1 VSPKYISGSY
11 NAANI
16 EGKQDSMT
24 LRFADK
30 VVFGLLFAAAFLL
43 IVSLLLFNQGAVLAF
58 YLLSSTMIASAI
70 GMVVIRDVIRSA
82 FLLALSFLC
91 MGGLYVTLN
100 ASFLAAAQ
108 ILIYAG
114 AVAILFVFGV
124 MLTRNAGADFPEH
137 SSEFKSLSF
146 IFVTFGLF
154 FLLARALW
162 SGSWK
167 LAGTPAQADLNTVA
181 KIGELFFG
189 PYLIP
194 FEIASV
200 ILLMALLGSIVIA
213 RKEPSHG

>member
-1 VSPKYISGSY
+1 
-11 NAANI
+11 
-16 EGKQDSMT
+16 MT

-43 IVSLLLFNQGAVLAF
+43 LVSLVLFTQGATLAF
-58 YLLSSTMIASAI
+58 YLLALTMVASAV
-70 GMVVIRDVIRSA
+70 GMVLIRDVIRSA
-82 FLLALSFLC
+82 FLLALTFLC

-114 AVAILFVFGV
+114 AVAILFVFGI
-124 MLTRNAGADFPEH
+124 MLTRKAGADFPEH

-146 IFVTFGLF
+146 IFISFGLF
-154 FLLARALW
+154 FLLARGLW
-162 SGSWK
+162 AGSWK
-167 LAGTPAQADLNTVA
+167 LAGTPTTAEIDTVA
-181 KIGELFFG
+181 EIGKQFFG
-189 PYLIP
+189 AYLLP

-213 RKEPSHG
+213 RKEPTHV

>member
-1 VSPKYISGSY
+1 
-11 NAANI
+11 
-16 EGKQDSMT
+16 MT

-43 IVSLLLFNQGAVLAF
+43 LVSIVLFNQGSVLAF
-58 YLLSSTMIASAI
+58 YLLSLTMVASAV
-70 GMVVIRDVIRSA
+70 GMVLIRDVIRSA
-82 FLLALSFLC
+82 FLLALTFLC

-114 AVAILFVFGV
+114 AVAILFVFGI

-146 IFVTFGLF
+146 IFITFGLF
-154 FLLARALW
+154 LLLARGLW
-162 SGSWK
+162 SGVWK
-167 LAGTPAQADLNTVA
+167 MAGTPSQADLNTVA
-181 KIGELFFG
+181 EIGRQFFG

-194 FEIASV
+194 FEIASL
-200 ILLMALLGSIVIA
+200 ILLMALIGSIVIA

>member
-1 VSPKYISGSY
+1 
-11 NAANI
+11 
-16 EGKQDSMT
+16 MT

-43 IVSLLLFNQGAVLAF
+43 LVSLILFNQGTTLAF
-58 YLLSSTMIASAI
+58 YVLSTTMIASAI

-82 FLLALSFLC
+82 FLLALSFLSL
-91 MGGLYVTLN
+91 GGLYVTLN

-146 IFVTFGLF
+146 IFVTFGLL
-154 FLLARALW
+154 FLLFRALLT
-162 SGSWK
+162 GNWK
-167 LAGTPAQADLNTVA
+167 LSNTPSSADLNTVA
-181 KIGELFFG
+181 EIGKQFFG
-189 PYLIP
+189 PYLLP

-200 ILLMALLGSIVIA
+200 ILLMALIGAIVIA
-213 RKEPSHG
+213 RKEPSHD

>member
-1 VSPKYISGSY
+1 M
-11 NAANI
+11 
-16 EGKQDSMT
+16 GKHCQGKETQNNMT

-30 VVFGLLFAAAFLL
+30 VVFGLLFVAAFLL
-43 IVSLLLFNQGAVLAF
+43 LLSILLFNQGEILAF
-58 YLLSSTMIASAI
+58 YLLSVTMLASAV

-82 FLLALSFLC
+82 FLLALCFLS

-114 AVAILFVFGV
+114 AVAILFVFGI
-124 MLTRNAGADFPEH
+124 MLTRKAGADFPEH

-146 IFVTFGLF
+146 IFVTFGLL
-154 FLLARALW
+154 FLLARGLW
-162 SGSWK
+162 AGNWK
-167 LAGTPAQADLNTVA
+167 LAGSPSQADLNTVTE
-181 KIGELFFG
+181 IGKQFFG
-189 PYLIP
+189 AYLLP

-200 ILLMALLGSIVIA
+200 ILLMALIGAIVIA